1 MILFSANEIY
11 KSFYYNFRTN
21 CSLFCEKISPL
32 WTQEIFSSNDCEARK
47 LQAPEK
53 VREPWRETH
62 APLWRL
68 IRPIIFLASEKKSFA
83 ILIWR
88 IIFFTCK
95 KHRLLVM
102 ITEKHMFSSKPAKK
116 SSPLLWSRDKAGL
129 LQHKYV
135 TYEIVY
141 YSIGGYIIN
150 RKLQGC
156 LETWNS
162 WKIFHSSLRSLVRYF
177 STREEKHFVSLTDHV
192 ISSLYSR
199 VHANASLIPYWKM
212 KETVFLYS

>member
-1 MILFSANEIY
+1 MFTFLRENLSVMD
-11 KSFYYNFRTN
+11 SRNFLVEWLRSKEAASTWN
-21 CSLFCEKISPL
+21 GAGTLAQNSCS
-32 WTQEIFSSNDCEARK
+32 
-47 LQAPEK
+47 
-53 VREPWRETH
+53 
-62 APLWRL
+62 
-68 IRPIIFLASEKKSFA
+68 ASEKKSFA

-141 YSIGGYIIN
+141 YFIGGYIIN

-156 LETWNS
+156 FETWNS
-162 WKIFHSSLRSLVRYF
+162 WKIFHSSLRSLVRHF
-177 STREEKHFVSLTDHV
+177 STREEKNFVSLTDHV